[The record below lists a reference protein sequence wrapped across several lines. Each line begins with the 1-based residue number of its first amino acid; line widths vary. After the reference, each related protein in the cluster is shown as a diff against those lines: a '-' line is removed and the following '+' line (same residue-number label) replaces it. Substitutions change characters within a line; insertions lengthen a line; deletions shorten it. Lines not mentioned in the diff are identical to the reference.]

1 MKVSRARSVLRS
13 TMSMAVAVVLGV
25 GLSVAV
31 AAPAQAEVGAYSSV
45 LCKGY
50 SGCASY
56 GMTSHGYDGVN
67 KNSYWRMY
75 GGHNCTNYAA
85 YLMVKAGHKNVRPWT
100 NATGNAAGW
109 GVGLKSKTNST
120 PTVGSIAWWTGGSG
134 HVAYVEA
141 VLSPTEIV
149 ISEDSWG
156 GDFYW
161 RIITKANGGWP
172 KGFIHIKDASGA
184 GSVPDFRAK
193 PTTTTVWMDS
203 SKQTLATTTVM
214 NPGRSYW
221 VEQSYLNT
229 GRVAWTGLE
238 LAAITA
244 EGKDSAL
251 AATGWTS
258 PTRAAV
264 QRQASVPPGATA
276 TFAFAVRIPDGLK
289 DGTLV
294 TEKFSPVFAGTDT
307 QLKYGTAA
315 VKFTADQRQIFTSQP
330 APSISGTVAEDKVLK
345 ANAGT
350 WRPSG
355 ATLAYTWKRDGKA
368 ISGAT
373 GNTYTLTAADVG
385 RKITLTT
392 KATAPNFVSVTK
404 TSSTTATV
412 ASKHP
417 NRLNVGVR
425 LEKGDELVS
434 SNGKF
439 SLQQREAGSLVLSNR
454 LTGKDLWSNK
464 RMGKGEYT
472 LVTPEGSL
480 VAYTVADVA
489 TWTSKTDGKGI
500 VAIAVTFDGKVTF
513 MTAAGK
519 NVATLK

>member
-1 MKVSRARSVLRS
+1 
-13 TMSMAVAVVLGV
+13 MAVAVVLGV

-31 AAPAQAEVGAYSSV
+31 AAPAQAEVGAYSTV

-50 SGCASY
+50 SACASY

-67 KNSYWRMY
+67 KKSYWRMY

-109 GVGLKSKTNST
+109 GVGLKSKTNTT

-172 KGFIHIKDASGA
+172 KGFIHIKDSTGA

-193 PTTTTVWMDS
+193 PTTTTVWLDS

-229 GRVAWTGLE
+229 GRTPWTGLE
-238 LAAITA
+238 LAALTA
-244 EGKDSAL
+244 EGRDSTL
-251 AATGWTS
+251 AANGWTS

-264 QRQASVPPGATA
+264 QKQALVPPGGTA

-289 DGTLV
+289 DGTVV
-294 TEKFSPVFAGTDT
+294 TEKFGPVFAGTAT
-307 QLKYGTAA
+307 RMAHGVSA
-315 VKFTADQRQIFTSQP
+315 VKFTADKRQLFEVQP
-330 APSISGTVAEDKVLK
+330 VPRISGMVAEDRVLT
-345 ANAGT
+345 AVAGDWRTPSAAITYT
-350 WRPSG
+350 WR
-355 ATLAYTWKRDGKA
+355 RNGKA
-368 ISGAT
+368 ITAT
-373 GNTYTLTAADVG
+373 GATYTLTPSDVG
-385 RKITLTT
+385 RSISVT
-392 KATAPNFVSVTK
+392 ATARAANYLSAAK
-404 TSSTTATV
+404 TSVATGV
-412 ASKHP
+412 VVSKHP
-417 NRLNVGVR
+417 NRMAAGVR
-425 LEKGDELVS
+425 LEKGDEIVS

-439 SLQQREAGSLVLSNR
+439 SLQQRASGSLVLSNR

-472 LVTPEGSL
+472 MVTPEGSL
-480 VAYTVADVA
+480 ATYTAKDVI
-489 TWTSKTDGKGI
+489 TWTTKTDGRGI
-500 VAIAVTFDGKVTF
+500 VEVGLTFDGKVRLI
-513 MTAAGK
+513 TATGA
-519 NVATLK
+519 NVWSLN